1 MSSKIVLGL
10 AGLFLLAGSASAQ
23 IKGGKAPWNHDPQA
37 GMAEA
42 KKNGLPMMLYFTSK
56 G

>member
-1 MSSKIVLGL
+1 MPSKIIFSL

-23 IKGGKAPWNHDPQA
+23 IKGGKVPWNYDPQA

-42 KKNGLPMMLYFTSK
+42 KKKGLPMMLYFTSK